1 MRVLT
6 LNGWLDTEGE
16 SQTLNGVGRLEG
28 KVGKQIVD
36 KETHKWEVGLRNAQF
51 QLLLNRQTG
60 LLTDSKILRID
71 ASSYYSSLFSTIHF
85 LYVSSIL

>member
-1 MRVLT
+1 MLFTPSKLNVIQHSHMRVLT

-51 QLLLNRQTG
+51 QLLLNR
-60 LLTDSKILRID
+60 
-71 ASSYYSSLFSTIHF
+71 
-85 LYVSSIL
+85 